1 MMYEHTKRC
10 FENLLKDL
18 QEMRKKCYSNSME
31 GCVEV
36 HGEAIHADVLQGNSG
51 FDSHKDI
58 TSQDYVVGHYFKDLY
73 GLNQVYIFLM
83 FFVTT

>member
-1 MMYEHTKRC
+1 MRC

-18 QEMRKKCYSNSME
+18 QEMRKKCYSDSME
-31 GCVEV
+31 GCVKV
-36 HGEAIHADVLQGNSG
+36 HGEAIHADVLQSNSG
-51 FDSHKDI
+51 FDSHKDM
-58 TSQDYVVGHYFKDLY
+58 TSQDYVVGHYFQDLY